1 MLLWTNWANPENRP
15 LWGMRTEW
23 IQKFGEARADWMLR
37 KSRNLCLYPNVYLM
51 DQFSSQ
57 IRVIRPIAVN
67 KSETTIYCIA
77 PKGEAPEARERRL
90 RQYEDFFNATGMATP
105 DDLEEFRAC
114 QNGFNARSVKWSDM
128 TRGSTHWV
136 QGADETAKI
145 IGLEPEL
152 SGVKAEDE
160 GLYVMQHKY
169 WLGVMEKAVKAEK
182 EEKRS

>member
-1 MLLWTNWANPENRP
+1 
-15 LWGMRTEW
+15 
-23 IQKFGEARADWMLR
+23 
-37 KSRNLCLYPNVYLM
+37 
-51 DQFSSQ
+51 
-57 IRVIRPIAVN
+57 
-67 KSETTIYCIA
+67 
-77 PKGEAPEARERRL
+77 
-90 RQYEDFFNATGMATP
+90 MATP